1 MALAHHTFT
10 IDNTR
15 LHYATAGSPEN
26 PPLIMLHGYTSSH
39 HVWRTTIPVLE
50 GQFYCVALDLLGHG
64 ESDLLPDG
72 DYSIVAQGKRVLA
85 LADKLGFECFSLIG
99 HSMGGQI
106 SLCIA
111 AMLAPERIEKL
122 IDVSGVVA
130 AKLSPYVEA
139 TVFRPIKLLY
149 GTSLTY
155 LMENYTRAF
164 SPRFQ
169 FAARI
174 QFVSWWYDFD
184 SRDFDWWRI
193 DRELANRQGMRHVW
207 YHGMNA
213 IEGLNLTEHLPNIT
227 AQTIAIFGE
236 KDNVVPV
243 SDGYLVEK
251 FVPNSQLKLITNCG
265 HFPMYECE
273 KEYIQIVC
281 DFGSG
286 YHG

>member
-1 MALAHHTFT
+1 MALTQHTFT
-10 IDNTR
+10 VDNTR
-15 LHYATAGSPEN
+15 LHYATAGSPDN
-26 PPLIMLHGYTSSH
+26 PPLMMLHGYTSSH
-39 HVWRTTIPVLE
+39 HVWRTTIPALE
-50 GQFYCVALDLLGHG
+50 SQFYCVALDLLGHG

-72 DYSIVAQGKRVLA
+72 DYSIVAQAKRVLA
-85 LADKLGFECFSLIG
+85 LADKLGFERFSLIG

-111 AMLAPERIEKL
+111 SMLAPERVANL

-130 AKLSPYVEA
+130 AKLTPFVEA
-139 TVFRPIKLLY
+139 TVFKPIKLLY
-149 GTSLTY
+149 GTPLAY

-169 FAARI
+169 FAART
-174 QFVSWWYDFD
+174 QYASWWYDFN

-193 DRELANRQGMRHVW
+193 DRELANRHGMRHVW

-213 IEGLNLTEHLPNIT
+213 IEGLDLTPHLPNIS
-227 AQTIAIFGE
+227 ARTIAIFGE

-243 SDGYLVEK
+243 SDGSLVEK
-251 FVPNSQLKLITNCG
+251 FVPHSQLKLIANCG

-273 KEYIQIVC
+273 AEYIQIVC
-281 DFGSG
+281 DFVSG
-286 YHG
+286 